1 MSDRALRDAIEKAYK
16 AIGKDPRKAI
26 GKKLTTKDRK
36 KLKKS
41 VFCGPGNSFPC
52 NDCKHQIC

>member
-1 MSDRALRDAIEKAYK
+1 MSEKTLREAIEEAYR
-16 AIGKDPRKAI
+16 AIGKDPRNAI

-41 VFCGPGNSFPC
+41 VFCG
-52 NDCKHQIC
+52 